1 MYNSRTYPTHP
12 VYSVSVILISM
23 VAGKSHK
30 KPHHPSKVP
39 AMNCLRPKPA
49 ASGFRFS
56 PLHFKATLCSA
67 TFRSIP
73 FIVILK
79 PRLLMQECF
88 QFIPLRSYQ
97 PSVSF
102 RSPLA
107 FPPTTR
113 NSKPKREA
121 PFHSP
126 QFATLHSVLTL
137 AFSNTINGK
146 SC

>member
-1 MYNSRTYPTHP
+1 MYNSRTYPPPP
-12 VYSVSVILISM
+12 VYSVSIILISM

-73 FIVILK
+73 FIVIFK
-79 PRLLMQECF
+79 PRLPMQECF
-88 QFIPLRSYQ
+88 H
-97 PSVSF
+97 SF
-102 RSPLA
+102 HCAHTNP
-107 FPPTTR
+107 
-113 NSKPKREA
+113 
-121 PFHSP
+121 PFHSAPLWLFHP
-126 QFATLHSVLTL
+126 QPGTQSQNEKLHFTQSIRCIV
-137 AFSNTINGK
+137 FSHHPCFLQHNQW
-146 SC
+146 